1 MNEKSLSKLLNH
13 VLLKK
18 YPDLDSIIVR
28 FIDLDRN
35 MFVIE
40 TTVVAK
46 SDVDSRSRI
55 FKEFGQIRE
64 DIKNLASIMELSVA
78 HIFLSASDN

>member
-18 YPDLDSIIVR
+18 YPDLDSIIVK
-28 FIDLDRN
+28 FVDLDRN
-35 MFVIE
+35 MFIIE

-46 SDVDSRSRI
+46 SDSDSRSRI
-55 FKEFGQIRE
+55 FKEFGQIKE
-64 DIKNLASIMELSVA
+64 DIKDLASLMELSVA
-78 HIFLSASDN
+78 NFSLSSRDN